1 MFANPSQFSQ
11 HRSVTV
17 AALLLSSVM
26 GILSLSHASETGNK
40 RRPRELP
47 PGGIY
52 VDGLRGSDSAIGN
65 SARPLKSISA
75 AVALL
80 PDPLSRSVDIYWVGG
95 EYRSTGSRDMASGT
109 LELMRRMRLGVT
121 VRIIGRPDASGK
133 LPVMAWEGGLAM
145 VDVREGHWWLE
156 NVQIGSG
163 STRQRRGVMV
173 TGPGHVTLKDTTF
186 RTRSL
191 SDAGIFSQRGGKVSL
206 RSAIK
211 LNEHLHDKADAETFA
226 GIIAE
231 DHGLVRFV
239 ERAGASLDIGNGSLS
254 ASYYGVIRLGCE
266 TARITSWGEQSNN
279 LAINNGGRIDLHGTT
294 TTLYARRR
302 ENTPI
307 GLEHDGHILAE
318 GAHIVIEG
326 ENNVAI
332 VLQKAS
338 TLTCNDIELR
348 GKFKTAISAMSGS
361 MFVGRF
367 LGDIPGLLAN
377 TSASI
382 NIDQL
387 QRKGRIIGPVS
398 ARHGAFI
405 SLPNRTVTSE

>member
-1 MFANPSQFSQ
+1 
-11 HRSVTV
+11 
-17 AALLLSSVM
+17 
-26 GILSLSHASETGNK
+26 
-40 RRPRELP
+40 
-47 PGGIY
+47 
-52 VDGLRGSDSAIGN
+52 LRGD
-65 SARPLKSISA
+65 
-75 AVALL
+75 
-80 PDPLSRSVDIYWVGG
+80 
-95 EYRSTGSRDMASGT
+95 
-109 LELMRRMRLGVT
+109 
-121 VRIIGRPDASGK
+121 
-133 LPVMAWEGGLAM
+133 
-145 VDVREGHWWLE
+145 
-156 NVQIGSG
+156 
-163 STRQRRGVMV
+163 
-173 TGPGHVTLKDTTF
+173 
-186 RTRSL
+186 
-191 SDAGIFSQRGGKVSL
+191 
-206 RSAIK
+206 IK

-239 ERAGASLDIGNGSLS
+239 ERAEASLDIGNGSLD

-294 TTLYARRR
+294 TTLCARRR
-302 ENTPI
+302 GNTPI

-326 ENNVAI
+326 ENNAAI

-348 GKFKTAISAMSGS
+348 GKFNTAISAMSGS

-367 LGDIPGLLAN
+367 LGDIPGLSAD

-382 NIDQL
+382 NIDQF
-387 QRKGRIIGPVS
+387 QNNGRIIGPVS
-398 ARHGAFI
+398 ARHGAVI